1 MRLLLNSII
10 LLLFLI
16 ISCDE
21 QSKEDVIDVGFTTS
35 IDPLVELVSSIEII
49 PLETDSVH
57 IIGSQKDLIVSDDS
71 YIISDA
77 SNGNIFRYSLDGRF
91 QNKIGNA
98 GRGPEEY
105 THFNN
110 VQLVD
115 SLLYVFSN
123 PSKELVYSLNGEFI
137 SSTVYRNE
145 YFGEMS
151 YWTKEGIVTY
161 YGYDSIHDHR
171 LGLIND
177 DKLTYY
183 LPSREKVLHY
193 SPLYPIYSSS
203 KDTFFFIDSYSS
215 TIKSFYDGK
224 VSSPY
229 SFNFRDYGI
238 PDEFF
243 NYSNSEEATL
253 FLMKQEFAM
262 ISSFLSDEEN
272 HFMEI
277 IVQKRPHPEA
287 YYGYE
292 RQGCWHWFGAGRL
305 GEDVFA
311 NSFKAM
317 KEGKLYCLLDP
328 LLLDSFPTELLAKVK
343 EKDKPILGQIDKE
356 DNYVL
361 AIMNIKR

>member
-21 QSKEDVIDVGFTTS
+21 QSKEDAIDVRFISS
-35 IDPLVELVSSIEII
+35 IEPLVELVSSIEII

-105 THFNN
+105 THINN

-123 PSKELVYSLNGEFI
+123 PYNELVYSLNGEFI
-137 SSTVYRNE
+137 SSTVYRND

-151 YWTKEGIVTY
+151 YWTKGGIVTY

-171 LGLIND
+171 LGLIKD

-203 KDTFFFIDSYSS
+203 KDTLYFIDSYSS

-224 VSSPY
+224 VSSSY
-229 SFNFRDYGI
+229 SFNFREYSI

-317 KEGKLYCLLDP
+317 KDGKLYCLLDP
-328 LLLDSFPTELLAKVK
+328 LLLDTFPAALSGEV
-343 EKDKPILGQIDKE
+343 EDKSIFRKIDKD

>member
-77 SNGNIFRYSLDGRF
+77 SNGNIFRYSLDGRYL
-91 QNKIGNA
+91 NRIGKA

-105 THFNN
+105 THINN

-123 PSKELVYSLNGEFI
+123 PSKELVYSLDGEFL
-137 SSTVYRNE
+137 SSTVYRND

-171 LGLIND
+171 LGLIKD

-183 LPSREKVLHY
+183 LPSREKHLRRIH
-193 SPLYPIYSSS
+193 
-203 KDTFFFIDSYSS
+203 F
-215 TIKSFYDGK
+215 
-224 VSSPY
+224 
-229 SFNFRDYGI
+229 
-238 PDEFF
+238 
-243 NYSNSEEATL
+243 TL
-253 FLMKQEFAM
+253 
-262 ISSFLSDEEN
+262 
-272 HFMEI
+272 
-277 IVQKRPHPEA
+277 
-287 YYGYE
+287 
-292 RQGCWHWFGAGRL
+292 
-305 GEDVFA
+305 
-311 NSFKAM
+311 
-317 KEGKLYCLLDP
+317 
-328 LLLDSFPTELLAKVK
+328 
-343 EKDKPILGQIDKE
+343 
-356 DNYVL
+356 
-361 AIMNIKR
+361 